1 MGSVYTLIM
10 MMMVLMIVMM
20 MMVMIQSLLKKNL
33 HIDGA
38 PNVSPLVHSG
48 AHHKTALMVF

>member
-1 MGSVYTLIM
+1 
-10 MMMVLMIVMM
+10 MMMVLMILMM
-20 MMVMIQSLLKKNL
+20 MMVMIQSLLKENL

-48 AHHKTALMVF
+48 AHHKTALIVF